1 MRRRPPDSR
10 IWFSA
15 RTHSPHNTNSY
26 LEFEISISSTY
37 SPTYSPTYA
46 FLHAFLHTFLLDYA
60 ISMPPDRRQRASRSP
75 QPPQQ
80 TPQVFAAALRAK
92 ADRSV
97 TAQSAVDDSVIDN
110 ATTIDDLPRITIKG
124 KKYVKRERLNQ
135 KRGTY
140 SWVHNHGQ
148 LLVEIP
154 REIDSEII

>member
-1 MRRRPPDSR
+1 MW
-10 IWFSA
+10 WFCRMLRAGYAAQASGQPNLVYGSA
-15 RTHSPHNTNSY
+15 RTHSPHNTNFY

-60 ISMPPDRRQRASRSP
+60 IFMPPDRRQRASRSP

-97 TAQSAVDDSVIDN
+97 TAQAQL
-110 ATTIDDLPRITIKG
+110 TI
-124 KKYVKRERLNQ
+124 
-135 KRGTY
+135 
-140 SWVHNHGQ
+140 Q
-148 LLVEIP
+148 LLITPLPSTTSLESQS
-154 REIDSEII
+154 RARST

>member
-1 MRRRPPDSR
+1 VDPLLWIYNSKEAIVYMFWWGGGPNAASVP
-10 IWFSA
+10 ILL
-15 RTHSPHNTNSY
+15 RTV
-26 LEFEISISSTY
+26 STY
-37 SPTYSPTYA
+37 
-46 FLHAFLHTFLLDYA
+46 AFLHTFLLDYA
-60 ISMPPDRRQRASRSP
+60 IFMPPDRRQRASRSP

>member
-15 RTHSPHNTNSY
+15 RTHSLHNT
-26 LEFEISISSTY
+26 L
-37 SPTYSPTYA
+37 TYSPTYA
-46 FLHAFLHTFLLDYA
+46 FLHAFLHTFLLNYA

-80 TPQVFAAALRAK
+80 TPQVFAAVLRAK

-110 ATTIDDLPRITIKG
+110 ATTINDLPRITIKG
-124 KKYVKRERLNQ
+124 KKYAKREWLNQ

-140 SWVHNHGQ
+140 SWVHRQ
-148 LLVEIP
+148 LLVEINP
-154 REIDSEII
+154 EGEAATRR